1 MVKKILDKRNYII
14 LFIIIILIIWILFSG
29 KKEYY
34 IKTFNYFDETITIS
48 IYDEV
53 DYKKTT
59 KDINNIYKNYN
70 INLDSINKY
79 EKSLIE
85 YCIDIYKKSNGYI
98 DITNGKLIE
107 NLKEEKEYNFKTK
120 IDDIKIKN
128 NKLVKKIDFNFD
140 SIIGSFVTK
149 EVINYLEEN
158 NIKKYIINENG
169 DITAGEYYSKGKYAL
184 SINNPKTNEVLYIVN
199 LEDKSMATRNSEGFK
214 SYMVNPKT
222 NKIENKYDSVVV
234 IANDNLTANML
245 VNTLYLMDEKEGKDF
260 IKKYDAEALW
270 IDDEI
275 IKTNG
280 FDKYIKKIIV
290 K

>member
-48 IYDEV
+48 IYDKV

-59 KDINNIYKNYN
+59 KDINDIFKNYN

-79 EKSLIE
+79 ENNLIE
-85 YCIDIYKKSNGYI
+85 YGIDIYKKSNGYI
-98 DITNGKLIE
+98 DITSGKLIE

-120 IDDIKIKN
+120 IDEIKIKN

-140 SIIGSFVTK
+140 SIIGSYATK
-149 EVINYLEEN
+149 DVIDYLKEN

-169 DITAGEYYSKGKYAL
+169 DIAVGEYYSKGKFSL

-199 LEDKSMATRNSEGFK
+199 LENKSMATRNSEGFK

-275 IKTNG
+275 TKTDG
-280 FDKYIKKIIV
+280 FDKYIKK
-290 K
+290 

>member
-1 MVKKILDKRNYII
+1 MIKKILDKRNYII

-29 KKEYY
+29 KKDYY

-48 IYDEV
+48 IYDKV

-59 KDINNIYKNYN
+59 KDINDIFKNYN

-79 EKSLIE
+79 ENNLIE
-85 YCIDIYKKSNGYI
+85 YGIDIYKKSNGYI
-98 DITNGKLIE
+98 DITSGKLIE

-169 DITAGEYYSKGKYAL
+169 DITVGEYYSKGKYAL

-199 LEDKSMATRNSEGFK
+199 LENKSMATRNSEGFK

-280 FDKYIKKIIV
+280 FDKYIKK
-290 K
+290 

>member
-48 IYDEV
+48 IYDEI

-59 KDINNIYKNYN
+59 KNINNIYKKYN

-85 YCIDIYKKSNGYI
+85 YGIDIYKKSNGYI
-98 DITNGKLIE
+98 DITSGKLIE

-169 DITAGEYYSKGKYAL
+169 DITVGEYYSKGKYAL

-199 LEDKSMATRNSEGFK
+199 LENKSMATRNSEGFK

-280 FDKYIKKIIV
+280 FDKYIKK
-290 K
+290 